1 MGWRGFGHGDVEI
14 KFLHPQLFYSAIY
27 WGAGVRL
34 FKSPLASKITSERV
48 AHPVSTTTNR
58 ELKLQVKVKRGMEE

>member
-1 MGWRGFGHGDVEI
+1 MHEGVWRMGWLGFGHGDVEI

-34 FKSPLASKITSERV
+34 FKSPLASKITSE
-48 AHPVSTTTNR
+48 
-58 ELKLQVKVKRGMEE
+58 